1 MVDETSSEAVAQAAD
16 EVKTNVENDVKAEV
30 STAHAELA
38 AASLTLVQKFEAVF
52 RQIPEEIRAE
62 FEALKAKL

>member
-1 MVDETSSEAVAQAAD
+1 VDEPIKEAAAQTID
-16 EVKTNVENDVKAEV
+16 EKTNVENDVKAEI

-38 AASLTLVQKFEAVF
+38 AASLTLVQKFEMVF